1 MAGVVD
7 DYVCAEMCRDCPF
20 HTSGP
25 GKHLADSLAKGRL
38 ESIKVGLLD
47 GDVFHCHKTTH
58 ETGDGTEKI
67 CRGALQFQIEH
78 GAVPQAVQIG
88 ERLAA
93 LQEGRQA
100 RW

>member
-1 MAGVVD
+1 MSGIVDEFVRAG
-7 DYVCAEMCRDCPF
+7 MCRNCPF
-20 HTSGP
+20 HKTGP
-25 GKHLADSLAKGRL
+25 GKHLADSLAPGRM
-38 ESIKVGLLD
+38 ESIKAGLLD
-47 GDVFHCHKTTH
+47 GETFNCHKTTR

-67 CRGALQFQIEH
+67 CRGALQFQIDH
-78 GAVPQAVQIG
+78 GSVPQAVQIG

>member
-1 MAGVVD
+1 MGIVD
-7 DYVCAEMCRDCPF
+7 EFVQPAMCKTCPF
-20 HTSGP
+20 HTAGE
-25 GKHLADSLAKGRL
+25 GKKLADALAPGRM

-47 GDVFHCHKTTH
+47 GDVFHCHETTL

-67 CRGALQFQIEH
+67 CRGALEFQIEH